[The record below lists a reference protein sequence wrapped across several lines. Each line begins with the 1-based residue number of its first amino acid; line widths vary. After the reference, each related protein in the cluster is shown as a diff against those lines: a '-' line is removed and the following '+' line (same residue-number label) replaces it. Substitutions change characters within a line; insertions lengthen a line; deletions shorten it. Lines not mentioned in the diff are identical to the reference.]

1 MEIFGLGIIIGL
13 IIGAVIAIVCVY
25 ACLRDK
31 HIDNENSC
39 DSDEYYEWEEHEWE
53 VKEVIYDIT
62 PREKKKTDN
71 KSETREGLNSADD
84 LPF

>member
-39 DSDEYYEWEEHEWE
+39 DSDEYYEWQENEKREN
-53 VKEVIYDIT
+53 V
-62 PREKKKTDN
+62 EKK
-71 KSETREGLNSADD
+71 G
-84 LPF
+84 